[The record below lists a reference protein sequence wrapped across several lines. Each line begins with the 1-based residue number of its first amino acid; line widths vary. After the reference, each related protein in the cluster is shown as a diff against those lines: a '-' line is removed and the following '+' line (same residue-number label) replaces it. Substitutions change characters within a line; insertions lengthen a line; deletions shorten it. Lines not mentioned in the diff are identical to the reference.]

1 MAQGSQHQHEEKQA
15 KLTRYRSDLTELRG
29 DVERGNL
36 SPVDEEE
43 RDELVALIDRLL
55 A

>member
-1 MAQGSQHQHEEKQA
+1 MAQGSQHQVEERETR
-15 KLTRYRSDLTELRG
+15 LTRFKSDLTELRG

-43 RDELVALIDRLL
+43 RDDLVALIDRLL